1 MNAAQYYILLN
12 IHVNHTNLGGTVPIW
27 VLMYLRTV
35 NVLNSTALN
44 IVYDFHTGSTNLK
57 KRKEKQRIFG

>member
-12 IHVNHTNLGGTVPIW
+12 IHVNHTNLDGTVPIW
-27 VLMYLRTV
+27 VLMYLRTD

-44 IVYDFHTGSTNLK
+44 IVYDFHTGLT
-57 KRKEKQRIFG
+57 KEKQRIFG